1 MPLTDIGRLQA
12 NSNELLPHIEEA
24 AFKFITRQYAML
36 RHVQIYTDMTGM
48 NVRKISAYLPTRR
61 AVDLSEDT
69 DIPDTRLERARL
81 NDVTPIEV
89 GDRYRVSNRRWM
101 TDLENVLV
109 DTTDALGRSIG
120 ERIEQD
126 LMDRAVNGFFGGSF
140 GSYSNNW
147 NLGLLASTRMAARQR
162 YPNAGILTQVVHPYM
177 ILPVI
182 TDLLKVTGSESGAAA
197 FGNLQNATSAAESII
212 NPLWDN
218 LVVAP
223 MTPRRVVF
231 QINVYGTG
239 GTFRLQIGDDYKT
252 TATAVAGDNIT
263 AAIAVNTTQATMI
276 SNIQAAIRTITGNT
290 GWVVTAP
297 SGVSGNIDL
306 TITPP
311 TKHFIDDFR
320 QLRVAVDTSDADDVT
335 YISPNFDTIPRK
347 GKYDLVTTVAATAPV
362 DNEGTKLGVTI
373 KERSATAKGLSF
385 FRNALVFDQR
395 SPLNVGSE
403 LVKQE
408 RTIEFY
414 ASIFYGENIWHPE
427 YGFHVLS
434 KANSPMAVG

>member
-1 MPLTDIGRLQA
+1 MALTDIGRLQA

-24 AFKFITRQYAML
+24 AFKFITREYAML
-36 RHVQIYTDMTGM
+36 RNVKVLTDMTGM

-81 NDVTPIEV
+81 SEVTPIEV

-109 DTTDALGRSIG
+109 DTTQALGRAVG

-126 LMDRAVNGFFGGSF
+126 LMDRGVNHFIGGQFGTLTT
-140 GSYSNNW
+140 NW
-147 NLGLLASTRMAARQR
+147 SLGLLASTRMAARQR
-162 YPNAGILTQVVHPYM
+162 YPNAGMLTQVTHPYQL
-177 ILPVI
+177 LPVI
-182 TDLLKVTGSESGAAA
+182 EDLLKITGSESGAAA

-212 NPLWDN
+212 SPLWDN

-223 MTPRRVVF
+223 MTPRRVIY

-239 GTFRLQIGDDYKT
+239 GTFRLQIGDDYQ
-252 TATAVAGDNIT
+252 VGAGKNVSAEIT
-263 AAIAVNTTQATMI
+263 VNATQATMI
-276 SNIQAAIRTITGNT
+276 TNIQTAIRALTANN
-290 GWVVTAP
+290 GWTVTAP
-297 SGVSGNIDL
+297 SGVTGITNL

-311 TKHFIDDFR
+311 TSHFVDDFR
-320 QLRVAVDTSDADDVT
+320 QLRVAVDVSDADDVT
-335 YISPNFDTIPRK
+335 YISPNFDIIPRK
-347 GKYDLVTTVAATAPV
+347 GKYDLVTTISASAPQDGADVA
-362 DNEGTKLGVTI
+362 LGVTI
-373 KERSATAKGLSF
+373 KERSATAKGLSY
-385 FRNALVFDQR
+385 FRDALVFDQR

-403 LVKQE
+403 LVKQQ

-414 ASIFYGENIWHPE
+414 ISMFYGEAIWHPE

-434 KANSPMAVG
+434 KANSPTAVG